1 MVPTRRVHVCLDVD
15 YVNRAACVSSNILI
29 MGAAGR
35 DFHVFNC
42 CYRDR
47 PQFNVVAFTATQ
59 IPHID
64 DRQYPASLA
73 GSQYPDGI
81 PIHPEE
87 ELEELLRKHDVDE
100 VVFAYSDVSLDYV
113 DERRKKVE
121 AHSIAFSTFD
131 VDATMLRS
139 SKPVVAVSATRT
151 GCGKS
156 QTSRRITQILS
167 DRGKKTVAIRHPM
180 PYGDLARQAVQ
191 RFASIDDLD
200 LHDCTIEEREEY
212 EPHLQNG
219 IVVYAGIDYAAI
231 LAQAERDADV
241 IVWDGGNNDTP
252 FYEPDLWIVVT
263 DPHRAGDGASY
274 FPGHVNFERAD
285 VILINKIDSARKKDI
300 ETIEGNA
307 ARINPTA
314 RLARAESALDIP
326 DPAAIAGKRVLAI
339 EDGPTTTH
347 GGMTFG
353 AGVIA
358 AQRSG
363 AAELVDP
370 RPWAVGEIA
379 ETFRAYPAT
388 GPLLPAMGYGDQQAR
403 DLEATINAVDC
414 DLVLVATPIDLTR
427 LINIKKPCQR
437 IGYRLAENGSLTH
450 YVARSNRL
458 AMPGQS
464 MVADR
469 SQRK

>member
-1 MVPTRRVHVCLDVD
+1 MLLTQLVSVCVD
-15 YVNRAACVSSNILI
+15 ASSVNRAAGMTTRILI

-42 CYRDR
+42 CYRNN
-47 PQFNVVAFTATQ
+47 PHFNVVAFTAAQ
-59 IPHID
+59 IPHIE
-64 DRQYPASLA
+64 DRNYPGSLA
-73 GSQYPDGI
+73 GSLYPDGI

-87 ELEELLRKHDVDE
+87 ELNELLQKHDVDE

-113 DERRKKVE
+113 DERRKQVE
-121 AHSIAFSTFD
+121 AQSIAFSTFD
-131 VDATMLRS
+131 VHATMLVS
-139 SKPVVAVSATRT
+139 SKPVIAVSATRT

-156 QTSRRITQILS
+156 QTSRRVTHILR
-167 DRGKKTVAIRHPM
+167 DRGKRTVVVRHPM
-180 PYGDLARQAVQ
+180 PYGDLARQGVQ
-191 RFASIDDLD
+191 RFAAIDDLD

-212 EPHLQNG
+212 EPHLRNG
-219 IVVYAGIDYAAI
+219 MIVYAGIDYAAI

-252 FYEPDLWIVVT
+252 FYRPELWIVVT

-274 FPGHVNFERAD
+274 FPGNVNFERAD
-285 VILINKIDSARKKDI
+285 LILINKIDSADEKDI
-300 ETIEGNA
+300 ETIEANA
-307 ARINPTA
+307 ARINPKA
-314 RLARAESALDIP
+314 ILAYAESALDIP

-347 GGMTFG
+347 GGMSFG

-358 AQRSG
+358 AERSN

-379 ETFRAYPAT
+379 ETFRSYPDT
-388 GPLLPAMGYGDQQAR
+388 GPLLPAMGYGDQQVR

-427 LINIKKPCQR
+427 LISINKPCQR
-437 IGYRLAENGSLTH
+437 IGYRLAEK
-450 YVARSNRL
+450 SNALRDAIL
-458 AMPGQS
+458 R
-464 MVADR
+464 VV
-469 SQRK
+469 K